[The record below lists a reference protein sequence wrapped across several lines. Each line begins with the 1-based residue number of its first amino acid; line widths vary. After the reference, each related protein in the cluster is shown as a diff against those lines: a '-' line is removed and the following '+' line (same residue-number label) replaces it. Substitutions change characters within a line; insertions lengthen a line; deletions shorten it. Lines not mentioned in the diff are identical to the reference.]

1 MGTRWCGGFSRPF
14 PCPETMDIEAQSR
27 ELLKRVREAV
37 ALASRASNAESA
49 GAYRSTFRGSG
60 LDFAELDEYRPG
72 DEVRH
77 IDWNASAR
85 AGRPFVRRFHEEREG
100 HVLLVVDR
108 SHRMHFG
115 SRETLKVQTAAVIAA
130 VVAILAVRNRDRV
143 GLLTFGED
151 EPLSLAPTKGLQ
163 RAIRVVREVLI
174 PRPSSRAGE
183 GDLVEALERLGR
195 LTRRRSL
202 VIVISDFLAPDGLE
216 ALTRLNSRHELLCV
230 AIRDDLEWELPS
242 AGLLQIEGVGLV
254 DSSDGAL
261 RRRYAE
267 GRAEQMHAVRS
278 QLAKGGVDG
287 LELRAGDDPVA
298 PLLGW
303 LQGRARRQRGWA

>member
-1 MGTRWCGGFSRPF
+1 
-14 PCPETMDIEAQSR
+14 MDAESQSR
-27 ELLKRVREAV
+27 ELLKRVRQAV
-37 ALASRASNAESA
+37 ALASRASTAESA

-115 SRETLKVQTAAVIAA
+115 SRDTLKVQTAAVVAA

-151 EPLSLAPTKGLQ
+151 DPLSLAPTKGLQ
-163 RAIRVVREVLI
+163 RAIRVVREVLT
-174 PRPSSRAGE
+174 PRSVSDSTQS
-183 GDLVEALERLGR
+183 DLTEALERASR
-195 LTRRRSL
+195 LARRRAL
-202 VIVISDFLAPDGLE
+202 IIVIGDFLQAEGLE
-216 ALTRLNSRHELLCV
+216 TLTRLNNRHELLCV
-230 AIRDDLEWELPS
+230 AVRDDLEWELPA
-242 AGLLQIEGVGLV
+242 AGLVQIEGVGLV
-254 DSSDGAL
+254 DSSDGRL
-261 RRRYAE
+261 RRRYAK
-267 GRAEQMHAVRS
+267 RRTEQMAEVRT
-278 QLAKGGVDG
+278 QLAKAGVDG
-287 LELRAGDDPVA
+287 LELRAGEDPVA
-298 PLLGW
+298 PLLNW